1 LSRFWWGLVL
11 AVLVLPVLLVV
22 VMLFTEAG
30 SRALITGADRLL
42 PIDIEYRKGTVA
54 GRLELSRLLWAG
66 DTLRVELDG
75 LVAELAPD
83 CLWRSA
89 ICFALLQAGE
99 LDISLLPGPGDQET
113 QAHAAAPTPSAE
125 VAVDASPFVFPV
137 PIEVAALMVD
147 SARLGWQ
154 GGEWRQGKM
163 MGSVVLA
170 GSRIHLTPTTV
181 RDARLELTSSE
192 EDGAAISLP
201 EIDLPLELVVDELVL
216 EQPGWDMNGS
226 RQGLDHLSL
235 AGGWHNKQLRLDQL
249 KVMSTELGQWIA
261 ALEIELAGQWPLTL
275 KASALLPEVA
285 GWPDVLQ
292 RDLAAAASGSLAAL
306 VLDLRIG
313 GEVALVA
320 QGELDA
326 LNPELPFDFLA
337 RADWPGTLE
346 LAALA
351 AVPEALGAI
360 ELTAP
365 FKLAARGTLAEQLFQ
380 LEANGSGQGY
390 QDVDLHIAG
399 RHQAGLLFIE
409 DMRLQDGAGN
419 NTLWGSGALA
429 YGAQL
434 QWSLGL
440 ETGGFELPAG
450 TDLPRGLFAGS
461 LRLAGSTNEGGWQL
475 GLSDLEL
482 QGTVNDLPAHIS
494 GYVGIDSDLKLSA
507 SDLQAELNE
516 ARALLRTSGED
527 GMPGQFELTVA
538 DLGRWLPDSKG
549 RLSLRGEMAA
559 DWQQLDWSGTVGD
572 ITWSGISVASGELSG
587 NYTSG
592 PSQLFR
598 LDLALAQLE
607 LAGVALTDL
616 RLTAD
621 GTGVA
626 QTLSLRSRGD
636 VEGALVLDGVLRDDG
651 DWAGK
656 LAATSLQTAQ
666 GTWHLGEPV
675 AVGWSAAAR
684 QLRVAEHCWHYQQTS
699 VCPGVATVGETG
711 SASLA
716 VTGGLDFL
724 SEFLPADMEVL
735 GDLQSQFAASWSPQA
750 GMSFDGELETRDVR
764 FTQLYGAGES
774 GTVYWDKSRFVLHKE
789 DRGLAVTG
797 EIHRD
802 GNRILELAVRL
813 PEQRSEPLSGTVEFT
828 SLQLAALQP
837 FAPGLASLQGELTGK
852 LQLQGTVDQPLALG
866 LIRLAG
872 GRLELVGNPTRLE
885 NLEIALDARGDW
897 AAISGKG
904 LLGGGALDLSG
915 KVLSRPDWRA
925 ELAINGVKHQLLVPP
940 YSQALVSE
948 QLQLVI
954 ADGLLDVRGDIVV
967 HEGTLEHEELPE
979 GSVGL
984 SDDVVEVDYSG
995 NVLNEARPFNT
1006 SMALMIKID
1015 DKFKILGDMINAT
1028 LGGDLQLLQ
1037 APRQPLQLFGNL
1049 NVIGGE
1055 LRAYQQRLRIKRGT
1069 ISFSGSPGN
1078 PELDVQAQRQ
1088 ISSEKIIV
1096 GLRLEGTLEQPNLDI
1111 FSDPVMSQGETMSY
1125 LVRGRGLDS
1134 GASGDGMA
1142 MALSLGGGLMNRSKL
1157 VTELNRIP
1165 GVNNLEFGAEGSA
1178 EETAATVGGYIGNRL
1193 YLSYGMGIYEPIYV
1207 LTARLYLQ
1215 TRLWLEV
1222 VSRLESSVDLY
1233 YSFDIE

>member
-1 LSRFWWGLVL
+1 MSRFWWGLAL

-22 VMLFTEAG
+22 VMLFTETG
-30 SRALITGADRLL
+30 SRALISGADRLL
-42 PIDIEYRKGTVA
+42 PIEIEYRGGTAA
-54 GRLELSRLLWAG
+54 GRLELNRLLWAS
-66 DTLRVELDG
+66 DKLQVELRG
-75 LVAELAPD
+75 LVAELTPE

-89 ICFALLQAGE
+89 ICFELLQAEE
-99 LDISLLPGPGDQET
+99 LAVDLLPGPADEET
-113 QAHAAAPTPSAE
+113 EADVADSSSSSE
-125 VAVDASPFVFPV
+125 VAGDETPFVFPV
-137 PIEVAALMVD
+137 PIEVAALTVD
-147 SARLGWQ
+147 SLRLGWQ
-154 GGEWRQGKM
+154 GGGWQQGKM
-163 MGSVVLA
+163 TGSVVLA
-170 GSRIHLTPTTV
+170 GSRIQVGPGTI
-181 RDARLELTSSE
+181 RGARLELTGSE
-192 EDGAAISLP
+192 EASTTASLP
-201 EIDLPLELVVDELVL
+201 EIDLPLELVVDELAL
-216 EQPGWDMNGS
+216 EQPGWELSGS
-226 RQGLDHLSL
+226 RGALERLSL
-235 AGGWHNKQLRLDQL
+235 AGEWRNKELRLDQL
-249 KVMSTELGQWIA
+249 QVNSVELGQWLA
-261 ALEIELAGQWPLTL
+261 AGGIEFAGQWPLTL
-275 KASALLPEVA
+275 SARAQLPEVP

-292 RDLAAAASGSLAAL
+292 RDLVLIAGGSLAAL
-306 VLDLRIG
+306 TLDVRID
-313 GEVALVA
+313 GEVVLAA

-326 LNPELPFDFLA
+326 LDPELPFDFMA
-337 RADWPGTLE
+337 RTDWPGTLDI
-346 LAALA
+346 AALA
-351 AVPEALGAI
+351 TVPEALGGIA
-360 ELTAP
+360 LTAP

-380 LEANGSGQGY
+380 LEASGSGRGY
-390 QDVDLHIAG
+390 EDVDLHIAG

-409 DMRLQDGAGN
+409 DMRLQDGGGD

-450 TDLPRGLFAGS
+450 PDLPRGRFEGS
-461 LRLAGSTNEGGWQL
+461 LRLAGSTHEGGWQM

-482 QGTVNDLPAHIS
+482 QGTVNDLPARIS

-516 ARALLRTSGED
+516 ARASLRAG
-527 GMPGQFELTVA
+527 GQGGVPGQFEVSVG

-549 RLSLRGEMAA
+549 RLNLRGNMTT
-559 DWQQLDWSGTVGD
+559 DWQQVDWSGTVGD
-572 ITWSGISVASGELSG
+572 IAWSGMSVASGQITG
-587 NYTSG
+587 NYKSG
-592 PSQLFR
+592 PSQLFK
-598 LDLALAQLE
+598 LDLALAELE
-607 LAGVALTDL
+607 LPGAALTEL

-621 GTGVA
+621 GTGVT

-636 VEGALVLDGVLRDDG
+636 VDGTLALAGVLRDDG

-666 GTWHLGEPV
+666 GTWYLGEPV
-675 AVGWSAAAR
+675 AVDWSAAAR
-684 QLRVAEHCWHYQQTS
+684 QLRVAGHCWRYQQTS
-699 VCPGVATVGETG
+699 VCPGVATLGETG
-711 SASLA
+711 SASLEL
-716 VTGGLDFL
+716 TGGLDFL
-724 SEFLPADMEVL
+724 SEFLPADMAVE
-735 GDLQSQFAASWSPQA
+735 GDLQSQFAASWSA
-750 GMSFDGELETRDVR
+750 GTGLSFDGELATRDVR
-764 FTQLYGAGES
+764 FTQHYAAGES
-774 GTVYWDKSRFVLHKE
+774 GTVYWDKARFVLRKE

-802 GNRILELAVRL
+802 ESRILELAVRL
-813 PEQRSEPLSGTVEFT
+813 PQERSEPLSGTLEFT

-837 FAPGLASLQGELTGK
+837 FAPTLASLQGELNGK

-866 LIRLAG
+866 LIKLSR
-872 GRLELVGNPTRLE
+872 GRLELVGNPTKLE
-885 NLEIALDARGDW
+885 NLEIAIDARGDW
-897 AAISGKG
+897 AEISGKG
-904 LLGGGALDLSG
+904 LLGDGALDLSG
-915 KVLSRPDWRA
+915 RILARPDWRA
-925 ELAINGVKHQLLVPP
+925 ELAVNGVKHELLVPP

-984 SDDVVEVDYSG
+984 SDDVVQVDYNG
-995 NVLNEARPFNT
+995 NVLSEARPFNT
-1006 SMALMIKID
+1006 SMALRIKIE

-1055 LRAYQQRLRIKRGT
+1055 LRAYQQSLRIKRGT

-1078 PELDVQAQRQ
+1078 PELDVRAQRQ
-1088 ISSEKIIV
+1088 ISSERITV
-1096 GLRLEGTLEQPNLDI
+1096 GLSLDGTLEQPNLDI

-1165 GVNNLEFGAEGSA
+1165 GVNNLEFGAEGSDQD
-1178 EETAATVGGYIGNRL
+1178 TAATIGGYIGNRL

-1222 VSRLESSVDLY
+1222 VSRLENSVDLY